1 MLNSNYFGVIKMK
14 TKKELEEKRYELE
27 KKIKYAEVNTKQWH
41 YLRGQ
46 FDFLNWLEGQEEE

>member
-1 MLNSNYFGVIKMK
+1 MK

-27 KKIKYAEVNTKQWH
+27 KKIKYAKINTKQWH

-46 FDFLNWLEGQEEE
+46 FDFINWLEEKEEE

>member
-1 MLNSNYFGVIKMK
+1 MK
-14 TKKELEEKRYELE
+14 SKKELEKKRYELE

-46 FDFLNWLEGQEEE
+46 FDFLNWLEGKEEE